1 MAALRS
7 ADYFDLSPPTDS
19 SPYFFSFVRF
29 HAIPGI
35 LRIPGVHW
43 EVLLPLLHLTIFMLA
58 ALILVI
64 LTIVWPARRWTRLQ
78 QGSAPAP
85 AGAILYFIG
94 IGLGFMLAEMGM
106 MQQLSIF
113 LGQPIYSLAVVLAG
127 LILFAGLGSLASD
140 RVSISSNLTSRRAGS
155 ALRAGAGGLFA
166 GGSASHSRSR
176 GWSLVAA
183 HCRVIGV
190 GRALRFHHGFLLP
203 GRHALGNPAR
213 AGGKSA
219 LDVGAEW
226 RGIRP
231 GQFYCHGYLDGNFD
245 TGLRAHGRR
254 LLRAGGNPAVRQNR
268 FHARQNRYGPRRNRC
283 AFALSRRATA

>member
-1 MAALRS
+1 MLQARTLEGLAALRS

-35 LRIPGVHW
+35 LRIPGVDW

-58 ALILVI
+58 ALILVV

-140 RVSISSNLTSRRAGS
+140 RIAHQLNPDEPGAGT
-155 ALRAGAGGLFA
+155 ALRAGAAGLFA
-166 GGSASHSRSR
+166 GGSARHPWSR
-176 GWSLVAA
+176 GRSLVAA
-183 HCRVIGV
+183 HCRVTGA
-190 GRALRFHHGFLLP
+190 GGALRFHHGLLLP
-203 GRHALGNPAR
+203 RRHALGQRN
-213 AGGKSA
+213 S
-219 LDVGAEW
+219 
-226 RGIRP
+226 
-231 GQFYCHGYLDGNFD
+231 
-245 TGLRAHGRR
+245 GRR
-254 LLRAGGNPAVRQNR
+254 EISPGCGR
-268 FHARQNRYGPRRNRC
+268 
-283 AFALSRRATA
+283 